1 MKIRKKVYS
10 FYIHMKTKEGLYN
23 NSNSNVM
30 LGSNM
35 YSETVENKI
44 ILLIIKNSKKNTNN
58 LTYTIIPFEII
69 V

>member
-1 MKIRKKVYS
+1 
-10 FYIHMKTKEGLYN
+10 MKTKEGLYN